1 MKPII
6 SDLVER
12 YETGRLSRRE
22 LIQGLTML
30 VAAAQAGV
38 ARGAEPEKLT
48 PDSIDH
54 ISILVSDLKRSTEF
68 YQTLF
73 DLSVVSEDKEHN
85 IVRLGRNKRVLVS
98 LRPGTPHGTIDHFGI
113 KVENFNKEAVTRMLQ
128 QRGLNPQ
135 ENWEY
140 GYFIKDPDGAVVQ
153 ML

>member
-38 ARGAEPEKLT
+38 ARGTEPEKLT